1 MRKAQKDQAKGFLRI
16 LDQVHD
22 EILKYMRKNMLPEIM
37 ELLGQCQEG
46 AIQLGS
52 LIEDTEG
59 EGFVTV
65 EILEEY
71 CEYVYQLHEL
81 LQQGQRANVKETSKA
96 LRTRLAQIERS
107 VEQDIRVRT
116 EVVFLPYKA
125 SMWDSLESVWKAADE
140 DPDCDAY
147 VVPIPYYDKN
157 PDGSF
162 REMHYEGD
170 LYPDDVPVTGYEDYD
185 FKGRKPDIIFI
196 HNPYDNANYVT
207 SVHPFFFSSNL
218 KQFTDKLIY
227 IPYFILN
234 EIKPDNKAAIDGMK
248 HFCTTPGVYN
258 ADQVIVQSEDMRQ
271 IYIDVL
277 TEASGNKVSKAA
289 VRHYWEN
296 KISGAGSPKVDKV
309 LNTTKED
316 ITIPEEW
323 KKVIQKPDGSI
334 KKIIFYNTSVG
345 TFLRQNGKMLEKMRE
360 VFQTFE
366 SNKDEIALLWR
377 PHPLMEATIESMRA
391 DLYGEYMRLKQ
402 WFIEEKIGIYDE
414 TPDMYTAIA
423 LSDGYYG
430 DWSSLVPLY
439 QKTGK
444 PVMIQNVEIM

>member
-1 MRKAQKDQAKGFLRI
+1 MRKAQKDQAKGFLRV

-22 EILKYMRKNMLPEIM
+22 EIIKYMRKNSLPEMM

-46 AIQLGS
+46 AIQLGN
-52 LIEDTEG
+52 LIEETEG

-65 EILEEY
+65 GLLEEY
-71 CEYVYQLHEL
+71 CEYVYQLHET
-81 LQQGQRANVKETSKA
+81 LQQGLRANVKETSKS

-107 VEQDIRVRT
+107 VEQDIPLRT

-185 FKGRKPDIIFI
+185 FKGRRPDIIFI

-207 SVHPFFFSSNL
+207 SIHPFFFSSNL
-218 KQFTDKLIY
+218 KQFTDKLVY

-277 TEASGNKVSKAA
+277 TEASGNKAGA
-289 VRHYWEN
+289 RRYWEK

-309 LNTTKED
+309 LNTGRED
-316 ITIPEEW
+316 IDIPEEW
-323 KKVIQKPDGSI
+323 RRIIEKPDGSS
-334 KKIIFYNTSVG
+334 KKVILYNTSVG
-345 TFLRQNGKMLEKMRE
+345 SFLRYNDKMLSKMRQ
-360 VFQTFE
+360 VFDIFE
-366 SNKDEIALLWR
+366 SNKGEIALLWR
-377 PHPLMEATIESMRA
+377 PHPLMEATIESMRSG
-391 DLYGEYMRLKQ
+391 LYEEYMQLKQ
-402 WFIEEKIGIYDE
+402 WFIKENIGIYDE

-444 PVMIQNVEIM
+444 PVMIQNVEV

>member
-1 MRKAQKDQAKGFLRI
+1 MRKAQKKQAKGFLEV
-16 LDQVHD
+16 LAQVHD
-22 EILKYMRKNMLPEIM
+22 EIIRCMKKNLISEAM

-46 AIQLGS
+46 AIQLGN
-52 LIEDTEG
+52 LIEETEG
-59 EGFVTV
+59 EDFVT
-65 EILEEY
+65 IGMLEEY
-71 CEYVYQLHEL
+71 CEYIYRLHEA
-81 LQQGQRANVKETSKA
+81 LQQGQRKVVSETKSN
-96 LRTRLAQIERS
+96 LRSRLVRIKKSIED
-107 VEQDIRVRT
+107 DIRIRT

-125 SMWDSLESVWKAADE
+125 SMWDSLESVWKAADA

-170 LYPDDVPVTGYEDYD
+170 LYPADVPITGYKDYD
-185 FKGRKPDIIFI
+185 FEGRRPDMIFI
-196 HNPYDNANYVT
+196 HNPYDDANYVT
-207 SVHPFFFSSNL
+207 SVHPFFFASNL
-218 KQFTDKLIY
+218 KKMTDKLVY

-234 EIKPDNKAAIDGMK
+234 EISPDNKNAIENMK
-248 HFCTTPGVYN
+248 HFCTTPGVIH

-277 TEASGNKVSKAA
+277 TEASGNKAA
-289 VRHYWEN
+289 ARPYWEK

-309 LNTTKED
+309 LSMTRED
-316 ITIPEEW
+316 VDISEEW
-323 KKVIQKPDGSI
+323 RRIIEKPDGSL
-334 KKIIFYNTSVG
+334 KKVILYNTSVG
-345 TFLRQNGKMLEKMRE
+345 AILRYNDKMLSKMRE
-360 VFQTFE
+360 VFDIFE

-377 PHPLMEATIESMRA
+377 PHPLMEATIESMRSG
-391 DLYGEYMRLKQ
+391 LYEEYMKLKQ
-402 WFIEEKIGIYDE
+402 RFLDENIGIYDE

-444 PVMIQNVEIM
+444 PVMIQNVEV